1 MLPPPGTPGT
11 DLPVRSALPALADAL
26 SARGS
31 AVLVAPPGTGKTTLV
46 PLALA
51 GALPGRIVVAE
62 PRRVA
67 ARAAA
72 RRMAALLGEAVGGR
86 VGYSV
91 RGDSRRS
98 AATRIEVVTTGL
110 LVRRLQAD
118 PELRRGG
125 RRRPRRVPRTA
136 PGHRPRARLL
146 SRRPGRAAP
155 GPAAARHVG
164 HGPGAAAG
172 HAARRGRRPVAG
184 RRGHRARCTTWT
196 SSGPRRRRR
205 STRRT
210 ASGSTRGCSPTSP
223 RPSAGRWPSRPATC
237 WSSCPAPARSA
248 PSPGG

>member
-26 SARGS
+26 SATGC

-72 RRMAALLGEAVGGR
+72 RRMAALIGEAVGGR

-98 AATRIEVVTTGL
+98 AATHRGGHDGPARPTAAGGPGAV
-110 LVRRLQAD
+110 
-118 PELRRGG
+118 RGG
-125 RRRPRRVPRTA
+125 RRRP
-136 PGHRPRARLL
+136 
-146 SRRPGRAAP
+146 GRMP
-155 GPAAARHVG
+155 
-164 HGPGAAAG
+164 
-172 HAARRGRRPVAG
+172 
-184 RRGHRARCTTWT
+184 
-196 SSGPRRRRR
+196 
-205 STRRT
+205 
-210 ASGSTRGCSPTSP
+210 
-223 RPSAGRWPSRPATC
+223 
-237 WSSCPAPARSA
+237 
-248 PSPGG
+248 